1 MFAKVLT
8 WLKWL
13 FGVVPKS
20 AIGSAVVYRVIH
32 YTLVFI
38 IFLILGIFSNSIMRS
53 LGLPQMDHPGFE
65 WVDRFWCGFVFLLGY
80 AIVRIVLYLLTIL
93 GIEEEGEFMD
103 IDRPWEKAMTALED
117 EGLSIDDLPLFLVN
131 GFTPQQ
137 EQSVFQESSGIDW
150 LVVSPPSNETNAPLR
165 IFANSDAIFISCT
178 GIGSVSCQ
186 QGKVVTGQP
195 GGGGRPG
202 AAPIGVGNQTQ
213 VAGAPGSILG
223 AARAGTGTIVGG
235 APPPTST
242 PPTPPKASGTVPAGG
257 LAGAGSVPPPAAPV
271 AAAPPPPTPA
281 RAGGTLKSIG
291 AAFAQATMSPGGVQ
305 RAMKSFASAGA
316 QEKGYGKKQ
325 VAPIDDIETE
335 IGRRRMEYLCE
346 KIREARKPYCPI
358 NGFMQAVPCSWAL
371 AEDYA
376 KKLAPA
382 IRHDVE
388 IVHESLQ
395 LQFPVVVVFSE
406 LDSLPGLKEFLVRLE
421 RIQRGIRNSRAG
433 SRFWPGATI
442 DAKSVEL
449 VLDRAMNWFRGW
461 IYAAFAD
468 DIGSSENQSLFHLL
482 CSIRQ
487 RKGALEALLRGSL
500 YQVADPEVRLSG
512 CYFSA
517 TGAGATEQGF
527 IRGVLDRLVEMEEE
541 VAWSPELSHSLS
553 KQTMIS
559 RLLIAGT
566 VLLAAANAFIIYHL
580 TQRGQ

>member
-1 MFAKVLT
+1 MFAKILT
-8 WLKWL
+8 WLKWI

-38 IFLILGIFSNSIMRS
+38 VFVILGIFSNSIMRS

-65 WVDRFWCGFVFLLGY
+65 WIDRFWCGFVFLLGY
-80 AIVRIVLYLLTIL
+80 AIVRVVLYLLTIL
-93 GIEEEGEFMD
+93 GIEEEGEFLD
-103 IDRPWEKAMTALED
+103 IDRPWDKALAALEED
-117 EGLSIDDLPLFLVN
+117 GLGIDDLPLFLVN
-131 GFTPQQ
+131 GLTPQQ
-137 EQSVFQESSGIDW
+137 EQSVFQEAAGIDW
-150 LVVSPPSNETNAPLR
+150 LVVSPPANETNSPLR
-165 IFANSDAIFISCT
+165 VFANSDAIFISCT

-186 QGKVVTGQP
+186 QGKVVEGSITSS
-195 GGGGRPG
+195 GRTS
-202 AAPIGVGNQTQ
+202 APIGIGNQTQ
-213 VAGAPGSILG
+213 VAGTPGSIMA
-223 AARAGTGTIVGG
+223 AARTGTGTIVGG
-235 APPPTST
+235 IPAP
-242 PPTPPKASGTVPAGG
+242 PPTPPKAGGTVPAGG
-257 LAGAGSVPPPAAPV
+257 FAAPPPTAPPAAPV
-271 AAAPPPPTPA
+271 APP
-281 RAGGTLKSIG
+281 RATGTLRSIG

-305 RAMKSFASAGA
+305 RAMKSFAGADA

-325 VAPIDDIETE
+325 VAPINEIEAE
-335 IGRRRMEYLCE
+335 IGNRRIDYLCS
-346 KIREARKPYCPI
+346 KIREARSPYCPI
-358 NGFMQAVPCSWAL
+358 NGFMQAIPVTWATSD
-371 AEDYA
+371 EYA

-382 IRHDVE
+382 IRNDVE
-388 IVHESLQ
+388 TVHEALQ

-442 DAKSVEL
+442 DAKSIEL

-468 DIGSSENQSLFHLL
+468 DISSHENQSLFHLL

-487 RKGALEALLRGSL
+487 KKSALEILLRGSL
-500 YQVADPEVRLSG
+500 YQATDPEMRLSG

-541 VAWSPELSHSLS
+541 VAWSPELSRTLS

-559 RLLIAGT
+559 RLLIGGAAA
-566 VLLAAANAFIIYHL
+566 LAAANAFIIYNL
-580 TQRGQ
+580 IQKGQ